1 MAASAATVT
10 LAATAGIAEAGT
22 PAGVET
28 GAGAGAGVTDTPRPQ
43 RRKAAGLPDKLTNWA
58 DVVWMIDNREL
69 QAKIDRA
76 EKDLQNR
83 PYCSAAADN

>member
-1 MAASAATVT
+1 MKASAATVT

-28 GAGAGAGVTDTPRPQ
+28 GAGVTDTPRPQ
-43 RRKAAGLPDKLTNWA
+43 RRKAAGLPDKLMNWA
-58 DVVWMIDNREL
+58 DVVRMIDNREL

-76 EKDLQNR
+76 EKDLQTR
-83 PYCSAAADN
+83 PYCSAAAGN